1 MSKTRKLTP
10 MQREYANQRAHGV
23 KRKDAALAAGYS
35 TTSADQQAYAL
46 EQRDDIKREITSIKR
61 ALKKGGAKVEEESED
76 GLPKD
81 HYDDAKE
88 LLIDLMNL
96 KRLPHSLRGDY
107 AKALLPYQHA
117 RIGETGKKET
127 AKGAAQKIA
136 SGETGKP
143 GQKPKFA
150 TKQPPQLRVV
160 GGSGG

>member
-1 MSKTRKLTP
+1 MSKTRKLTE
-10 MQREYANQRAHGV
+10 MQRGYVDNRAHGV
-23 KRKDAALAAGYS
+23 KQKESAIAAGYS
-35 TTSADQQAYAL
+35 AASADQQAYAL
-46 EQRDDIKREITSIKR
+46 EQRDDIKRAIAARKR
-61 ALKKGGAKVEEESED
+61 ELKKGGADLPKDETED
-76 GLPKD
+76 GLPKQ

-88 LLIDLMNL
+88 MLIDLMNC

-136 SGETGKP
+136 SGETGKS

-150 TKQPPQLRVV
+150 TKQPPQLRIV
-160 GGSGG
+160 GG